1 MFIIDLIDFCLF
13 IHKYEFTKMYYIFKQ
28 KQSVVNNIIIYF
40 ISILNIYIT
49 KIFIL
54 NLILIKIK

>member
-1 MFIIDLIDFCLF
+1 MFIIDLIDVCLC
-13 IHKYEFTKMYYIFKQ
+13 IHKYEFMKMYYIFKQ

-40 ISILNIYIT
+40 ISILNTYIK
-49 KIFIL
+49 KIFIF